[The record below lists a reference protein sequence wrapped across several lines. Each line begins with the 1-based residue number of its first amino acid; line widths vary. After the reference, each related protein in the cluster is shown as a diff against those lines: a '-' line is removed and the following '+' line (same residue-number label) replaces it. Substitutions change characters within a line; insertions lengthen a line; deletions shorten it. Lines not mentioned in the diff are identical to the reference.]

1 MTKGNLGKIETE
13 TWYNLE
19 SYIDYG
25 NVQSFFVTKEQPVQY
40 YTSLWSKNILCE
52 LMQKILY
59 MDFEF
64 PAKIIKIAYYTLHRR
79 KIHVPIRFG

>member
-40 YTSLWSKNILCE
+40 YTSLWSGLLPASSEFNCGLTA
-52 LMQKILY
+52 LY
-59 MDFEF
+59 KGEISDR
-64 PAKIIKIAYYTLHRR
+64 I
-79 KIHVPIRFG
+79 

>member
-40 YTSLWSKNILCE
+40 YTSLWSKR
-52 LMQKILY
+52 
-59 MDFEF
+59 
-64 PAKIIKIAYYTLHRR
+64 YYLT
-79 KIHVPIRFG
+79 VD